1 MQKKQLQIIG
11 FNHPKCLTQS
21 KSPKYQVKHIQPQ
34 MIKQITQLIKSSKDR
49 HSERQYKPLQK
60 QQPNQII
67 HPQTTSRPIDNRD
80 ISITFHQL
88 LQEFRNQNKQNKENS
103 FNNINKP
110 SQKVRQISF
119 PNTVLLSNTNSRTRI
134 KDSMYLNQVDCNEK
148 LTQKLLSIPHTQQ
161 NQNNYKLEYGVIEE
175 MCRCSKEQQNL
186 LNEMKGNLENQESH
200 FRKSSQRCVSA
211 DIQLLSKSPINNK
224 SRSSSIDQ
232 KESRFLGSTQ
242 ANSNPKELDLTCD
255 ENEIVINNINL
266 EERIKTEPDPLIQQ
280 ERDYLTD
287 PYYLTEQSEINQLM
301 RAILLDWMMEVA
313 MEFRLK
319 RQTFHLSI
327 FYLDSF
333 LSKKQANK
341 QNLQL
346 IGLTSLLIAN
356 KVEEIIPIGIKQF
369 EIAANNGYTKDEI
382 LNMELDILFTLK
394 WHVNPPSYTYWINWF
409 TDQWDIYAQNYDI
422 NIQFRKPNEESYQ
435 LFRKLCQLVDC
446 ALMDIQTLQY
456 MPRTIVASFMY
467 LIISFQ
473 LNVYN
478 QDMLEIMSQTSMFLL
493 NKDNQFNVIFG
504 QFVQT
509 TFGFALQDILP
520 AIQYAVGFYELKIN
534 YETPP
539 GVVHLSNT
547 PLESNYEEF
556 LSFQCYSKSLLEF
569 IKNKS
574 RD

>member
-1 MQKKQLQIIG
+1 MQKKQLQING

-21 KSPKYQVKHIQPQ
+21 RSPKYQAKPVEPQ
-34 MIKQITQLIKSSKDR
+34 IIKQITQLIKSSKDR
-49 HSERQYKPLQK
+49 HTERQYKPSEK
-60 QQPNQII
+60 SKPNQVIQ
-67 HPQTTSRPIDNRD
+67 PQITSRPTESRD

-134 KDSMYLNQVDCNEK
+134 KDSMYLNQGDCNDK
-148 LTQKLLSIPHTQQ
+148 LTLKLQSIAHNSQI
-161 NQNNYKLEYGVIEE
+161 QNNDKLRFNGVIEN
-175 MCRCSKEQQNL
+175 MYRCSQEYQNL
-186 LNEMKGNLENQESH
+186 LIEMKDDLKNKDSH

-211 DIQLLSKSPINNK
+211 DIQLLSKSPIQK
-224 SRSSSIDQ
+224 SRSSSIDH

-242 ANSNPKELDLTCD
+242 ANSNPKDLDLTCD
-255 ENEIVINNINL
+255 ENEIVINNVNI
-266 EERIKTEPDPLIQQ
+266 EDRIKTEPDPLIQQ

-287 PYYLTEQSEINQLM
+287 PYYLTEQSDINQLM
-301 RAILLDWMMEVA
+301 RAILIDWMMEVA

-327 FYLDSF
+327 FYLDSY
-333 LSKKQANK
+333 LSKRQVNK

-346 IGLTSLLIAN
+346 IGLASLLIAN
-356 KVEEIIPIGIKQF
+356 KVEEVIPIGVKQF
-369 EIAANNGYTKDEI
+369 EKAANYGYTKDEI
-382 LNMELDILFTLK
+382 LNMELTILFTLK

-409 TDQWDIYAQNYDI
+409 TDQWDIYAENYGL
-422 NIQFRKPNEESYQ
+422 NVQFRKPNEESYQ

-446 ALMDIQTLQY
+446 TLMDIQTLQY

-473 LNVYN
+473 LNVYD

-493 NKDNQFNVIFG
+493 NKDNQFNIIFG

-520 AIQYAVGFYELKIN
+520 AIQYAVGFYELNIN

-539 GVVHLSNT
+539 GVVDLSNT

-556 LSFQCYSKSLLEF
+556 LSFQCYSKSLLEY
-569 IKNKS
+569 IRHKS

>member
-21 KSPKYQVKHIQPQ
+21 RSPKYQAKPIEPQ

-49 HSERQYKPLQK
+49 HTERQYKPLEK
-60 QQPNQII
+60 SKPNKINQ
-67 HPQTTSRPIDNRD
+67 PQTTSRPTDSRD

-88 LQEFRNQNKQNKENS
+88 LQEFRNHNKQNKENS

-134 KDSMYLNQVDCNEK
+134 KDSMYLNQGDCNDK
-148 LTQKLLSIPHTQQ
+148 LTQKILSIAQTSQI
-161 NQNNYKLEYGVIEE
+161 QNNYKLEYGVFEDI
-175 MCRCSKEQQNL
+175 CRCSQEYKNL
-186 LNEMKGNLENQESH
+186 LNEVKDQLKDNHTH

-211 DIQLLSKSPINNK
+211 DIQLLSKNSISK

-232 KESRFLGSTQ
+232 KESKFLGSTQ
-242 ANSNPKELDLTCD
+242 ANSNPKEFDLTCD

-280 ERDYLTD
+280 EREYLTD
-287 PYYLTEQSEINQLM
+287 PYYLTEQNEINQLM

-327 FYLDSF
+327 FYLDQF
-333 LSKKQANK
+333 LSKKLANK

-356 KVEEIIPIGIKQF
+356 KVEEVIPIGIKQF
-369 EIAANNGYTKDEI
+369 EKAANYGYTKDEI
-382 LNMELDILFTLK
+382 LNMELNILFTLK

-409 TDQWDIYAQNYDI
+409 TDQWDIYAENYGL

-446 ALMDIQTLQY
+446 TLMDIQTLQY

-473 LNVYN
+473 LNVYDL
-478 QDMLEIMSQTSMFLL
+478 DMLEIMSQTSMFLL
-493 NKDNQFNVIFG
+493 NKENQFNIIFG

-547 PLESNYEEF
+547 ALESNYEEF
-556 LSFQCYSKSLLEF
+556 LSFQCYSKTLLEF
-569 IKNKS
+569 IRNKS